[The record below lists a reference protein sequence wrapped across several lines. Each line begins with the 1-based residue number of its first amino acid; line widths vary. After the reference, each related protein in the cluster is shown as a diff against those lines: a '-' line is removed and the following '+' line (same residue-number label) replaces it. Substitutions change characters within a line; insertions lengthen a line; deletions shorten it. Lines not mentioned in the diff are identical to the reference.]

1 MDPIDYNDE
10 KTNVC
15 RDMMSEILREI
26 DKGLTMHDFRI
37 VSGPTHTNLIFD
49 VLVPY
54 ECEKTETQIKSE
66 IQKKLLEK
74 KETYYTVITFDK
86 GYC

>member
-1 MDPIDYNDE
+1 
-10 KTNVC
+10 
-15 RDMMSEILREI
+15 MMAKILHEI
-26 DKGLTMHDFRI
+26 DEGLTMHDFRI

-54 ECEKTETQIKSE
+54 ECGKTETQIKEE
-66 IQKKLLEK
+66 IQQKLSEK